1 MLINNMFLARVLVKP
16 ILRRF
21 TQADYIVMPRHEG
34 HFVDPEDVTKRITN
48 IIRAHDRIKDPKIVV
63 DDKSFAEMGL
73 DDLDVV
79 EIFLE
84 VEKDFFMEF
93 SDDQVES
100 FRTIKDAVE
109 VVSHHRFA
117 DTY

>member
-1 MLINNMFLARVLVKP
+1 VLLKRVLQRSVQP
-16 ILRRF
+16 
-21 TQADYIVMPRHEG
+21 DHIVMPRHEG

-48 IIRAHDRIKDPKIVV
+48 IIRAHDRIKDPKTVTEN
-63 DDKSFAEMGL
+63 KPLSEMGL

-93 SDDQVES
+93 SDEQVES
-100 FRTIKDAVE
+100 FKTIKDAVE
-109 VVSHHRFA
+109 VVSNHRFA

>member
-1 MLINNMFLARVLVKP
+1 MVKRVLQRG
-16 ILRRF
+16 I
-21 TQADYIVMPRHEG
+21 QADHIVMPRHEG
-34 HFVDPEDVTKRITN
+34 HFVDPEDVTKRIAN
-48 IIRAHDRIKDPKIVV
+48 IIRAHDRIKDPRAVTP
-63 DDKSFAEMGL
+63 SAPFTELGL

-100 FRTIKDAVE
+100 FKNIKDAVE

>member
-1 MLINNMFLARVLVKP
+1 MFLSRLCVKR
-16 ILRRF
+16 ILQRGI
-21 TQADYIVMPRHEG
+21 QADYIVMPRHEG
-34 HFVDPEDVTKRITN
+34 HFVDPEDVTKRIAN
-48 IIRAHDRIKDPKIVV
+48 IIRAHDRIKDPKIVT
-63 DDKSFAEMGL
+63 DDKQFHEMGL
-73 DDLDVV
+73 DKLDVV

-100 FRTIKDAVE
+100 FKTIRDAVE

>member
-1 MLINNMFLARVLVKP
+1 MFFARVLTKT
-16 ILRRF
+16 LSRRF
-21 TQADYIVMPRHEG
+21 AQADYVVIPSHEG
-34 HFVDPEDVTKRITN
+34 HFVDPEDVSKRIIN
-48 IIRAHDRIKDPKIVV
+48 IIRAHDRIKDPKIVTF
-63 DDKSFAEMGL
+63 DRPFADMGL
-73 DDLDVV
+73 DDLDLV

-100 FRTIKDAVE
+100 FRTVHDAVE
-109 VVSHHRFA
+109 VVSNHRFA